1 MGRLLELDVADGGS
15 ILVEVDEPEGPLT
28 RGGRQGDMITKAG
41 ETLEQVLG
49 QLGPVLQGMVTQI
62 RANAEW
68 PDEVQIEFA
77 VKLSADA
84 NVIVARSGAEANFR
98 IALKWSRDGRR

>member
-1 MGRLLELDVADGGS
+1 MSRLLELDLAEGGS
-15 ILVEVDEPEGPLT
+15 ILLEVDEPAGPLT
-28 RGGRQGDMITKAG
+28 RGGAQGDMIAKAG

-49 QLGPVLQGMVTQI
+49 QLGPVLRGFVTQI
-62 RANAEW
+62 RATAEW

-84 NVIVARSGAEANFR
+84 NVIIARSGAEANFR
-98 IALKWSRDGRR
+98 IALKWSRDTQR

>member
-15 ILVEVDEPEGPLT
+15 ILVEVDEPEERLT
-28 RGGRQGDMITKAG
+28 RGGRPGEVITKAG
-41 ETLEQVLG
+41 ETLEEVLG
-49 QLGPVLQGMVTQI
+49 QLGPVVQGIVSQI

-98 IALKWSRDGRR
+98 IALTWSRGGQG